1 MSDEWSK
8 LVERAEYYL
17 AEEFIPRR
25 DVRNVFRGL
34 LTEATVSRDSVVNWR
49 TLIWNIHDE
58 EMGVDPKRIATC
70 MNFINEHYEDC
81 ETSEDFEKQLN
92 ELLETEEEVLDKL
105 EAIKPILKQIEENTN
120 SRPPRVSLEELHLNE
135 QWFRVW
141 KILEGETLQNI
152 GDKAQ

>member
-1 MSDEWSK
+1 MSEEWGK

-17 AEEFIPRR
+17 AEGFIPRR

-49 TLIWNIHDE
+49 TLIWNIYDE

-81 ETSEDFEKQLN
+81 EASEDFEKQLN

-105 EAIKPILKQIEENTN
+105 EAVRTHLTKW
-120 SRPPRVSLEELHLNE
+120 VSGHSDWQMGRMSQWKEELV
-135 QWFRVW
+135 Q
-141 KILEGETLQNI
+141 ILGESQT
-152 GDKAQ
+152 